1 MRIYQ
6 NPYPYQSNCRIQG
19 SMNPYRTHHL
29 GKYIGVLTRR
39 LEKDRHRLRARIIAK
54 RVREYSFLAFL
65 YKENFLDAIGI
76 GFKDSHRA
84 GRS

>member
-1 MRIYQ
+1 
-6 NPYPYQSNCRIQG
+6 
-19 SMNPYRTHHL
+19 MNPSRTRHL

-39 LEKDRHRLRARIIAK
+39 LQKSSYKLRARIIAK
-54 RVREYSFLAFL
+54 RVREYDFLAFL
-65 YKENFLDAIGI
+65 YKENFLDAIGV